1 MMISRITR
9 ARQRG
14 FTIMDALIG
23 AVLIS
28 VSMLALGQLWT
39 FASRVTIDSDDMAV
53 AYNLARQATEQ
64 IRQTGFTN
72 TPEGSTS
79 AYYNLSEVSVSAAA
93 TSARYEVVSS
103 VTSSVTV
110 PGSSP
115 VQPATDALRT
125 VVVTVTLV
133 SSGQVLFQSG
143 CYLVNGGI

>member
-1 MMISRITR
+1 M
-9 ARQRG
+9 
-14 FTIMDALIG
+14 
-23 AVLIS
+23 
-28 VSMLALGQLWT
+28 
-39 FASRVTIDSDDMAV
+39 

-115 VQPATDALRT
+115 GQPATDALRT